1 MLDIELLADNSL
13 KTVNSLDEVTEFR
26 VTGLVAFETCPR
38 RWSAEIQGAVLTDP
52 KALERSQKYSRI
64 GTAAHHV
71 IETYLT
77 TSVDPDDAHWWKEA
91 EEFCKKAGMPPAERE
106 NLRTFLGMLAPWRE
120 RMRHTEHKVR
130 RGNLDALPFAGTLD
144 YVGWCE
150 EDQCWDI
157 CDWKTN
163 REFEPAEVW
172 AQKLQPLLYT
182 VLLRQWLLRKETDA
196 GWHFVNPPAVR
207 YTIGYVNLGQFV
219 TWMTDPKEDDPN
231 ALVRYLN
238 LFKEFEVYR
247 RTGEFPAR
255 VNKFCSNCPLR
266 DRCPAAREAV
276 ESLSQLAGEMDA
288 ENVSPL
294 ARHEFLTNAVKLA
307 EGMLEE
313 VREEIRCR
321 MTLAEVDAWE
331 DGGWT
336 ATLRGRKTRSAN
348 ALSVLDELHAYFG
361 EVNAR
366 AYAAEVLSV
375 KMTALDKVVAR
386 HPDMAPALVG
396 LITSEE
402 SETQTLSIRK
412 LKSRTLQG
420 VDI

>member
-38 RWSAEIQGAVLTDP
+38 RWAAEIQGAKLTDP

-71 IETYLT
+71 IEAYLT
-77 TSVDPDDAHWWKEA
+77 GKLDPENEVFTWTWEQADR
-91 EEFCKKAGMPPAERE
+91 FCMKAGMPPAERE
-106 NLRTFLGMLAPWRE
+106 NLRTYLGMLAPWRE
-120 RMRHTEHKVR
+120 RMRHTEHKLTSNTDVE
-130 RGNLDALPFAGTLD
+130 LWFAGTLD
-144 YVGWCE
+144 YIGWCE

-157 CDWKTN
+157 LDHKTN

-182 VLLRQWLLRKETDA
+182 VLLRRWLRDTYQAWNADI
-196 GWHFVNPPAVR
+196 R

-219 TWMTDPKEDDPN
+219 TWTTDSGHEDI
-231 ALVRYLN
+231 AWGRVEELRE
-238 LFKEFEVYR
+238 EFYVYR

-266 DRCPAAREAV
+266 DRCPAAKEAV
-276 ESLSQLAGEMDA
+276 ENLAGLVGAMEV
-288 ENVSPL
+288 EKVSPL

-321 MTLAEVDAWE
+321 MTLAEVEAWE
-331 DGGWT
+331 DEGWT
-336 ATLRGRKTRSAN
+336 ATLRSRKTRSADP
-348 ALSVLDELHAYFG
+348 V
-361 EVNAR
+361 
-366 AYAAEVLSV
+366 EVLTAVSRQEGMSPHDLWGCFSV
-375 KMTALDKVVAR
+375 KMTALDKLTVKY
-386 HPDMAPALVG
+386 PELAPALVG
-396 LITSEE
+396 IVTSEE
-402 SETQTLSIRK
+402 SETPTLSIRK